1 MLRVSMANY
10 RRKTPALPRVWMA
23 VKSLSGKKAGQVAT
37 VRRRFRLDFIRVL
50 GHTGRVKSRRTSI
63 RRAACFSAACLAA
76 GAALLSAACS
86 AAFAPA
92 PASGS
97 LAKDFI
103 VPRAGRDIYLGG
115 QSPAPKTEA
124 DLKITA
130 QAKTTLGTDQIIQ
143 DIREENLDAD
153 PSLEQLIVYKQKD
166 DQEDLLRILAV
177 DFDEA
182 KGVWANTWQGA
193 TRASNIK
200 TFSIR
205 VLNLNN
211 VSLPEIVC
219 QGTNSQGEQ
228 TLDIFHITGKGEFPL
243 AYLAVL
249 SVSADINI
257 EITQAG
263 VASPDG
269 AAPAAPPGTIIAQ
282 SKDLESTSP
291 LDMVETR
298 YQWKGAAGAQAPGQY
313 LVVSSAK
320 IPGATVQEAALD
332 QLFKSSAAEV
342 ERKFLDG
349 GWVHSFVNQRKRK
362 ITQILFFDSDA
373 RSIRLVE
380 GDRMEAHS
388 WLSTYKPA
396 YGSGIKVYTVNE
408 SFHSQRTEGSVR
420 VTGLNSLEFSLAAAD
435 SASSERNDWQG
446 VFTRLSGD
454 MAAEYFAA
462 NGQTTSSDSLVLSGL
477 YRNEGGIEVIFD
489 GSRFTWRD
497 AGHARQGGFAT
508 YRLNEPVLEMEFVDE
523 KGLVE
528 ERAWYIAKASELEQ
542 GKQTQRVLELQP
554 ASITVG
560 GVAALARDPLRL
572 EQAPLDLSR

>member
-10 RRKTPALPRVWMA
+10 RRKTPALPRVRMA
-23 VKSLSGKKAGQVAT
+23 VKSLSEKKAGTGAASA
-37 VRRRFRLDFIRVL
+37 RHSRLDFL
-50 GHTGRVKSRRTSI
+50 PGFGHTGSVKSRRPPHRT
-63 RRAACFSAACLAA
+63 AAYLSAACLAA
-76 GAALLSAACS
+76 SAALLPAACS
-86 AAFAPA
+86 AGFSST

-115 QSPAPKTEA
+115 QSPALKTEA
-124 DLKITA
+124 DLKITT
-130 QAKTTLGTDQIIQ
+130 QAKTTLGADQIVQ

-166 DQEDLLRILAV
+166 DQEDLLRLLVV

-193 TRASNIK
+193 TRAGNIK

-205 VLNLNN
+205 ILNLNN
-211 VSLPEIVC
+211 ASLPEIVC

-243 AYLAVL
+243 AYQSVL

-257 EITQAG
+257 EIVQATA
-263 VASPDG
+263 ASAGTASSGD
-269 AAPAAPPGTIIAQ
+269 PAGTIIAQ

-313 LVVSSAK
+313 LVASSAK
-320 IPGATVQEAALD
+320 IPGAMVQETALD

-342 ERKFLDG
+342 ERKYLDG
-349 GWVHSFVNQRKRK
+349 GWVHSFVNQRKKK
-362 ITQILFFDSDA
+362 ITQILFFDSAA

-396 YGSGIKVYTVNE
+396 YGTGIKVYTVNE

-420 VTGLNSLEFSLAAAD
+420 IGGLNTLEFALAAAD
-435 SASSERNDWQG
+435 ATASDRNDWQG

-462 NGQTTSSDSLVLSGL
+462 SGQSASPDNLVLAGL
-477 YRNEGGIEVIFD
+477 YRNEGGVEIIFD
-489 GSRFTWRD
+489 SSRFTWRE
-497 AGHARQGGFAT
+497 AGRPRQGGFAT

-528 ERAWYIAKASELEQ
+528 ERAWYIAKASELDQ
-542 GKQTQRVLELQP
+542 GPQTQRVLELQP
-554 ASITVG
+554 ASVSVG
-560 GVAALARDPLRL
+560 GVQALARDPLRL